1 MEEPAVL
8 PAAAAAD
15 TAVKPG
21 TTEMELTS
29 PPEPT
34 TAQLQSF

>member
-8 PAAAAAD
+8 PAAAAD